1 MSQFIESLEC
11 RTLLSASST
20 EAATLLADV
29 KQVKATSVTVRADMK
44 LAAAAA
50 TASLRQIT
58 ADLKSSTTSANRAT
72 NASLLKAVKVA
83 DATDLAKLKG
93 DETAL
98 LAVGSSLSA
107 HSAADAKALL
117 LHPTSTVL
125 QAKVAA
131 DVSALSTQPAA
142 KLVIFQADAVSN
154 PIETPLNNLIAANQ
168 SDTALLTDAGAFGG
182 SGALATAFSNLT
194 TAVADFINALSSLS
208 SDVTITT
215 TGSTLPNMVGTFT
228 GQVTDGTHNQGLPS
242 NWTLNITTEAASGTF
257 SGTLTTTSNGNTQT
271 ETANV
276 SGSVTSNGSFSLTVT
291 DPTTQQSGGS
301 MTGTIS
307 GTTLSG
313 TFDDGIGGGGPFTL
327 TKQ

>member
-1 MSQFIESLEC
+1 MSQFIESLES

-72 NASLLKAVKVA
+72 NAALLKAVKVA
-83 DATDLAKLKG
+83 DATDLAKLKA
-93 DETAL
+93 DQTAL
-98 LAVGSSLSA
+98 LAVGASLSA
-107 HSAADAKALL
+107 KSAADAKALL
-117 LHPTSTVL
+117 LHPTNTAL
-125 QAKVAA
+125 QAKVTA
-131 DVSALSTQPAA
+131 DLSALSTEPAA
-142 KLVIFQADAVSN
+142 KLATFHDDTQSN
-154 PIETPLNNLIAANQ
+154 PIQTPLDNLIAANQ
-168 SDTALLTDAGAFGG
+168 SNTALVTDAGDFGG
-182 SGALATAFSNLT
+182 SGTLATAFANLT
-194 TAVADFINALSSLS
+194 TAVADFIDTLSSLS
-208 SDVTITT
+208 TDVTTTT
-215 TGSTLPNMVGTFT
+215 TGTTLPNMVGTFT

-242 NWTLNITTEAASGTF
+242 NWTLNITTEAGDGTF
-257 SGTLTTTSNGNTQT
+257 SGTLTTTSNGNTQSQ
-271 ETANV
+271 TANV
-276 SGSVTSNGSFSLTVT
+276 SGSVTANGSFSLTVT

-313 TFDDGIGGGGPFTL
+313 TFNDGIGGGGSFTL

>member
-1 MSQFIESLEC
+1 MSQFIESLES

-44 LAAAAA
+44 LAAGAA
-50 TASLRQIT
+50 TADLRQIT

-72 NASLLKAVKVA
+72 NASWLKTVKTA
-83 DATDLAKLKG
+83 DASDLAKLKA
-93 DETAL
+93 DQTAL

-142 KLVIFQADAVSN
+142 KLAIFQADTLSD
-154 PIETPLNNLIAANQ
+154 PLQTPLNNLIAANQ
-168 SDTALLTDAGAFGG
+168 SNTALITDAGAFAG

-194 TAVADFINALSSLS
+194 TAVADFINTLASLS
-208 SDVTITT
+208 TDVTATS
-215 TGSTLPNMVGTFT
+215 TGTTLPNMVGTFT
-228 GQVTDGTHNQGLPS
+228 GQVTEGSHNQGLPS
-242 NWTLNITTEAASGTF
+242 NWTLAITTEAADGTF
-257 SGTLTTTSNGNTQT
+257 SGTLTTTSSGNTQS

-276 SGSVTSNGSFSLTVT
+276 NGSVEASGSFSLTVT
-291 DPTTQQSGGS
+291 DPTNQQSGGS

-313 TFDDGIGGGGPFTL
+313 TFSDAAGGGGSFTL

>member
-1 MSQFIESLEC
+1 MSQYIESLES
-11 RTLLSASST
+11 RRLLSASST

-83 DATDLAKLKG
+83 DATDLAKLKA
-93 DETAL
+93 DQTAL
-98 LAVGSSLSA
+98 LAVGASLSA
-107 HSAADAKALL
+107 RSAADAKALL
-117 LHPTSTVL
+117 LHPTNTTL
-125 QAKVAA
+125 QAKVTA
-131 DVSALSTQPAA
+131 DLTALSTEPAA
-142 KLVIFQADAVSN
+142 KLATFHDDTQSD
-154 PIETPLNNLIAANQ
+154 PIQTPLDNLLAANQ
-168 SDTALLTDAGAFGG
+168 SNTALVTDAGDFGG
-182 SGALATAFSNLT
+182 SGSLATAFADLT
-194 TAVADFINALSSLS
+194 TAVADFINTLSSLS
-208 SDVTITT
+208 IDVTATS
-215 TGSTLPNMVGTFT
+215 TGTTLPSMVGTFT

-242 NWTLNITTEAASGTF
+242 NWTLNITTEATDGTF
-257 SGTLTTTSNGNTQT
+257 SGTLTTTSNGNTQSQ
-271 ETANV
+271 TADV
-276 SGSVTSNGSFSLTVT
+276 SGSVTASGSFSLSVT

-301 MTGTIS
+301 LTGTIS

-313 TFDDGIGGGGPFTL
+313 TFNDGIGGTGPFTL

>member
-1 MSQFIESLEC
+1 MSRFIQSLES

-20 EAATLLADV
+20 EVATLLADV

-50 TASLRQIT
+50 TADLRHIT
-58 ADLKSSTTSANRAT
+58 ADLKSSTTSANRAA
-72 NASLLKAVKVA
+72 NAGLLKAVKTA
-83 DATDLAKLKG
+83 DASDLAKLKT
-93 DETAL
+93 DQTAL
-98 LAVGSSLSA
+98 LAAGASLSA

-131 DVSALSTQPAA
+131 DVNALSTQPAA
-142 KLVIFQADAVSN
+142 KLAIFQADTQSN
-154 PIETPLNNLIAANQ
+154 PIQTPLDNLVSANQ
-168 SDTALLTDAGAFGG
+168 SNTALVTDVGDFGG
-182 SGALATAFSNLT
+182 SGTLATAFSNLT
-194 TAVADFINALSSLS
+194 TAVADFINTLASLS
-208 SDVTITT
+208 TDVTAASA
-215 TGSTLPNMVGTFT
+215 GSTLPNMVGTFT
-228 GQVTDGTHNQGLPS
+228 GQVSDGSHNQGLAS
-242 NWTLNITTEAASGTF
+242 NWTLVITTEGTDGTF
-257 SGTLTTTSNGNTQT
+257 SGTLTTTSNGNTQS

-276 SGSVTSNGSFSLTVT
+276 SGSVAANGSFSLTVS
-291 DPTTQQSGGS
+291 DSSNQQSGGS

-313 TFDDGIGGGGPFTL
+313 TFSDAAGGGGSFTL

>member
-1 MSQFIESLEC
+1 MSHFIESLES

-72 NASLLKAVKVA
+72 NAALLKAVKVA
-83 DATDLAKLKG
+83 DATDLAKLKA
-93 DETAL
+93 DQTAL
-98 LAVGSSLSA
+98 LAVGASLSA
-107 HSAADAKALL
+107 KSAADAKALL

-142 KLVIFQADAVSN
+142 KLAIFQADAVSD
-154 PIETPLNNLIAANQ
+154 PVQTPLDNLLAANQ
-168 SDTALLTDAGAFGG
+168 SNTELLTDAGAFGG

-194 TAVADFINALSSLS
+194 TAVADFINTLSSLS
-208 SDVTITT
+208 TDVTTTT
-215 TGSTLPNMVGTFT
+215 TGTTLPSMVGTFT

-242 NWTLNITTEAASGTF
+242 NWTLNITTEAADGTF
-257 SGTLTTTSNGNTQT
+257 SGTLTTTSNGNTQSQ
-271 ETANV
+271 TATV
-276 SGSVTSNGSFSLTVT
+276 SGSVTANGSFSLTVT

-313 TFDDGIGGGGPFTL
+313 TFNDGIGGGGSLTL